1 MSNFFTKTILRRLI
15 TIMLLLSLIPLII
28 LGYFTITSFQDSMTE
43 TTFSKLESIEHI
55 KNIQIVDYFN
65 QMSIGVAALSKEPSI
80 INGLE
85 EFEIAYASSKKS
97 LESFIKTPEYN
108 AEYKKVDTFL
118 REYSKTYGYYD
129 LFLIDHKGD
138 IIYTVEKE
146 ADLGTNLNTGKY
158 SKSNLGQLYKT
169 VMKSKKTCMVD
180 FKPYAP
186 SGDTPASFIG
196 HIIYD
201 FKGKE
206 HGVLAIQIPIN
217 QVNKIM
223 QEKTGLGISGETYL
237 VGNDL
242 LMRSDS
248 RFIKNNESSILNTKV
263 ETLAVVNALEN
274 RPGQSI
280 ISDYRGIE
288 VLSSY
293 ELVKFSD
300 IKNINIPFK
309 WAIISEI
316 DKAEA
321 FSAMYSLT
329 WQIIIIIII
338 LVIIVVI
345 LSIFVANSLAC
356 PLRKITAAAS
366 QIAGNNLNVD
376 ISADARRK
384 DEIGTLSSTLE
395 IMVNNLKKSLLETNE
410 KIENINSLPSP
421 VITIDKEYN
430 ITYMNRAGSNLTGF
444 SSTEAIGKKCYDL
457 FKTDHC
463 NTDLCACRQAME
475 KDNTVTEEAISNPS
489 GNPIDIRYTG
499 TPVKNED
506 GSIKGAL
513 EFFIDISAEKAL
525 SQTIIE
531 GAGKLS
537 ATITEITSTISQL
550 AANTTET
557 SSAINE
563 ITTTVTEVRQV
574 SEVAHERAV
583 EVTEKAEQ
591 VNTTT
596 DTGKKATEDTIDG
609 ILKIKEE
616 MASIA
621 ESTIKLGEQTQ
632 NIGEIISSVNGLADQ
647 SNLLSVNASIEAAKA
662 GEYGK
667 GFAVVAREVKALAD
681 QSKSATKQINSILTD
696 IQKATS
702 SAVMATERGT
712 NAVASG
718 QELSATAGETITL
731 LAEG

>member
-1 MSNFFTKTILRRLI
+1 MKNFFLNLKLRNKLF
-15 TIMLLLSLIPLII
+15 LLLLIPLIGLIYFSVYAVKEKLTLANNMEQMEQLTKLASSINDPIHELQIERGVSSVYLTSQGEKMGEELSQRRLNTDREIKKLNLFLKNNNFKYNTELKNSLNNVIDELGKLSEKRKAVYDKKISVKIAFSFYTKIIVSLTEVTNNIIEIMSNYGDAKIHQFLSAYVNFIQAKERAGQERALLAGI
-28 LGYFTITSFQDSMTE
+28 LLKRQFDSDTYRSFISLIAAQNAYFDVFMTYASPRQKSIYTTKLQNRFTDEVEKIRKAVLSKGVGVNLNIDSIYWFNTSTGKIDLL
-43 TTFSKLESIEHI
+43 KVI
-55 KNIQIVDYFN
+55 KNEIIAD
-65 QMSIGVAALSKEPSI
+65 MSVYSQKEEQKANAVVWFYLISTCVIIAAALIFSLLIIRNVGRSI
-80 INGLE
+80 ANIVYAADKIANGDLTQMINSEG
-85 EFEIAYASSKKS
+85 
-97 LESFIKTPEYN
+97 
-108 AEYKKVDTFL
+108 
-118 REYSKTYGYYD
+118 
-129 LFLIDHKGD
+129 
-138 IIYTVEKE
+138 
-146 ADLGTNLNTGKY
+146 
-158 SKSNLGQLYKT
+158 
-169 VMKSKKTCMVD
+169 
-180 FKPYAP
+180 
-186 SGDTPASFIG
+186 
-196 HIIYD
+196 
-201 FKGKE
+201 
-206 HGVLAIQIPIN
+206 
-217 QVNKIM
+217 
-223 QEKTGLGISGETYL
+223 
-237 VGNDL
+237 
-242 LMRSDS
+242 
-248 RFIKNNESSILNTKV
+248 NNEIGKLGSSLN
-263 ETLAVVNALEN
+263 L
-274 RPGQSI
+274 
-280 ISDYRGIE
+280 
-288 VLSSY
+288 
-293 ELVKFSD
+293 
-300 IKNINIPFK
+300 
-309 WAIISEI
+309 
-316 DKAEA
+316 
-321 FSAMYSLT
+321 
-329 WQIIIIIII
+329 
-338 LVIIVVI
+338 
-345 LSIFVANSLAC
+345 
-356 PLRKITAAAS
+356 
-366 QIAGNNLNVD
+366 
-376 ISADARRK
+376 
-384 DEIGTLSSTLE
+384 
-395 IMVNNLKKSLLETNE
+395 MVGNLKKSLLKTNE
-410 KIENINSLPSP
+410 KIENINSLPSS
-421 VITIDKEYN
+421 VITIDKKYN
-430 ITYMNRAGSNLTGF
+430 ITYMNRAGSNLTGI

-489 GNPIDIRYTG
+489 GNSIDIRYTG

-531 GAGKLS
+531 GAEKLS

-550 AANTTET
+550 AANSTEI

-563 ITTTVTEVRQV
+563 ITTTVTEVKQV

-583 EVTEKAEQ
+583 EVTERAEQ

-596 DTGKKATEDTIDG
+596 DIGKKATEDTIYG